1 MSGVKFRRMLVLSY
15 AYANTDGEN
24 EMAESE
30 GSRFS
35 LETWLMAGLISSLL
49 LSTVVIA
56 LVSSNKETVFSP
68 YDNSPE
74 HSDQQLTV
82 MRSDLGD
89 GGFGYNVANT
99 MSTPMLVNDWKE
111 PHRTMLII
119 AAPEKPF
126 DSAEATALYDFVV
139 NKGGKVILAANS
151 TNAQLVAEEFGVK
164 YFDASVVDPYQ
175 YYEVADEKGERL
187 EPDQRRLWSV
197 ASIDREVS
205 EMGEESRIPCSDT
218 MIKNQQISNCRMPVL
233 FHRPTAIQVLDE
245 QADTGREISVLAHAS
260 TPAFIARHDM
270 DVNNENNPRLGEGKT
285 GLIVRIDYPIDSGS
299 IIDKRPNNDVGEIA
313 VTGSI
318 VFVSDHSVFANH
330 LWNIDL
336 AGETGKQQCTS
347 PLYVNNN
354 HKCWSTSSSGLSASQ
369 GDTQWYGNSQ
379 YFSALIYDMME
390 FDNEEMSTTIT
401 SHPDQFN
408 MVFDESRHVSSALSM
423 PFTEA
428 MGAIVLLTSDVVLKW
443 LIILNLFALLSI
455 AIMVVPEKEN
465 WRHVF
470 DLTRFRERPSKVDA
484 SQYHLRTREALLSK
498 VRQFN
503 DLTHDEF
510 ALKSQAEIMQL
521 VRDPRLVELISSNRA
536 YSNEELREVIPQ
548 IRRWGK

>member
-1 MSGVKFRRMLVLSY
+1 MSGAKFRRMLVLSY
-15 AYANTDGEN
+15 ACANTDGEN

-49 LSTVVIA
+49 LSTVVIT

-205 EMGEESRIPCSDT
+205 EMGEESRIPCSQT
-218 MIKNQQISNCRMPVL
+218 MITNQQISNCRMPVL

-285 GLIVRIDYPIDSGS
+285 GLIVRIDYPVNSGT

-390 FDNEEMSTTIT
+390 FNNEEMSTTIT

-408 MVFDESRHVSSALSM
+408 LVFDESRHVSSALSM

-470 DLTRFRERPSKVDA
+470 DLTRFRERPNKVDA
-484 SQYHLRTREALLSK
+484 SQYHMRTREALLSK

-510 ALKSQAEIMQL
+510 ALKSPAEIMQL